1 MDYFGTLREV
11 AARLGLEITMDLYNV
26 KEQRTTTADPNPA
39 NKFHAT
45 RLREKLDEAGTVVI
59 ELQGHAS
66 RWNFNLS
73 TLERDVTSLRVGVY
87 QLENLPR
94 FNDYRIRRL
103 DQRID
108 CLWVEAQSLLEL
120 QPVNFVNVTVLNTP
134 EEVTNRMAETTQR
147 IQGLW
152 SISEPTWKSQELPES
167 PRGHQAH
174 GPAHRR
180 LAQSAQQ
187 TAGSWPPAP
196 RLHSLREPPGG
207 TQQATED
214 DQQIVETPKRV
225 RFDLSLNQFYGDNSS
240 ADTVSTSKSTR
251 TEYIG
256 GCYRLYPATNGSRAT
271 CSSLYRERFVLENS
285 GGAKQASSQPVP
297 GLRHRR

>member
-147 IQGLW
+147 IQGLNQLGKA
-152 SISEPTWKSQELPES
+152 KSSQRAPEDTK
-167 PRGHQAH
+167 HM
-174 GPAHRR
+174 
-180 LAQSAQQ
+180 AQL
-187 TAGSWPPAP
+187 TED
-196 RLHSLREPPGG
+196 SLN
-207 TQQATED
+207 QLNKQLQATED

-271 CSSLYRERFVLENS
+271 CSSLYLNPC
-285 GGAKQASSQPVP
+285 QAYVTDAEDSDEC
-297 GLRHRR
+297 